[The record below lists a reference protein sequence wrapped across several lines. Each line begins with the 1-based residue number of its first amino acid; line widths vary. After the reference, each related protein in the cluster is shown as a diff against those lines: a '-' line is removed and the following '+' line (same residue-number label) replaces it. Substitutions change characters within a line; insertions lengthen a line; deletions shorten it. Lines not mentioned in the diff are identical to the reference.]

1 MKKRVSFHTL
11 GCRLNQYETES
22 LIRNF
27 NQNGYTVV
35 NETEKADVCVVNTC
49 TVTEQSDSKNRQLI
63 RRLHRQNPEAIIA
76 VTGCYAQMDPDTLA
90 GIEGVRIVVG
100 NQDKMKITEYLEKL
114 KLNDYPLIIR
124 PKISRKT
131 FATPVFS
138 KDEIFKIN
146 NFSEDRGEFKIKE
159 PKRLKYRQEPRLEV
173 GIKNTR
179 AMLKVQDGCDFMCTF
194 CIIPFARGR
203 SRIRELEN
211 LKDEARMLISEGVRE
226 IVITGVNIGTYETEK
241 ENIIGIVDFLNNL
254 SGLDR
259 IRISSIEPTTFPKVF
274 FEYMA
279 DPQHKLVPF
288 LHLPL
293 QSGSDSVLQK
303 MRRRYTS
310 AQYTDEIW
318 KAYEEVPDLC
328 IGTDVMVGFP
338 EESSAE
344 FECTKKLLEKLP
356 FAYFHVFPF
365 SRRKGT
371 SAYNIENQVLP
382 PVKQKRGEI
391 LRKLSVQKRHKFHDR
406 FIGKIKKVLWE
417 SPDSKGFISGYTDNY
432 IRVILTEKGCY
443 DFQNR
448 ILTAKLLAH
457 HGHNVLGVNVV
468 N

>member
-1 MKKRVSFHTL
+1 MKKRVSFHTF

-27 NQNGYTVV
+27 KQKGYAVV
-35 NETEKADVCVVNTC
+35 AETEQADVCVVNTC

-63 RRLHRQNPEAIIA
+63 RKLHRQNPEAIIA

-90 GIEGVRIVVG
+90 RIEGVRIVLG
-100 NQDKMKITEYLEKL
+100 NQEKMKITEYLKSL
-114 KLNDYPLIIR
+114 KRNNSPLIVR
-124 PKISRKT
+124 PKINRNPFVTPAFSSNEILGKDNFLEDHKDLKT
-131 FATPVFS
+131 KVQ
-138 KDEIFKIN
+138 KIR
-146 NFSEDRGEFKIKE
+146 EHG
-159 PKRLKYRQEPRLEV
+159 LEPRLNL
-173 GIKNTR
+173 GKKNTR

-203 SRIRELEN
+203 SRIRELDN

-310 AQYTDEIW
+310 AQYADEIW
-318 KAYEEVPDLC
+318 RAYEEVPDVC

-344 FECTKKLLEKLP
+344 FECTKNLLEKLP

-382 PVKQKRGEI
+382 SVKQKRGEI
-391 LRKLSVQKRHKFHDR
+391 LRKLSVQKKHKFHDR